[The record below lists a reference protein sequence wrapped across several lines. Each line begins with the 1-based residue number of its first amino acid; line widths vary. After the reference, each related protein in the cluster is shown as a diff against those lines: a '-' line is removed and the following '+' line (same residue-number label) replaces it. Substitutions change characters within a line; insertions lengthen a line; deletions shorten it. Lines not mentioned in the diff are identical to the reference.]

1 MIISLSKYNLE
12 GCMDPI
18 SNIFLQCQFGL
29 LFERG
34 KSILFR
40 TIIFPPVLH
49 YSEAPWCHAV
59 DTPVGDALFVKKY
72 VMIVITI
79 MITPFLCYIILAFY
93 RNYYF
98 VL

>member
-34 KSILFR
+34 KSILF
-40 TIIFPPVLH
+40 PPVLH

-72 VMIVITI
+72 VMIVVTIIITLC
-79 MITPFLCYIILAFY
+79 LCYIILAFY

-98 VL
+98 VLYKEY